1 MSLKASITQ
10 IFIFETFASWKNV
23 ESLLCLWAAPHLFG
37 KNTFIFN
44 FFKIILLGSLAF
56 IDMFC
61 ALFKVEK
68 YFEGRS
74 TVKMK
79 LDICY

>member
-1 MSLKASITQ
+1 MCLKASKTQ

-23 ESLLCLWAAPHLFG
+23 ESLWAAPHLFG
-37 KNTFIFN
+37 KNTFIFI
-44 FFKIILLGSLAF
+44 FFKIKLLGSLAF